1 MLHKKQQPTNQT
13 KALNAC
19 KFSLGLSELS
29 YLSLGVGNSELVLKN
44 LDSVSSMDPKA
55 WTLEMFEEEAKILEI
70 CEQTHI
76 HELCKIKQLMVENVF
91 DKCITVTLK

>member
-1 MLHKKQQPTNQT
+1 MLIGH
-13 KALNAC
+13 
-19 KFSLGLSELS
+19 SELS

-44 LDSVSSMDPKA
+44 LDRVSSMDPKA

-91 DKCITVTLK
+91 DSTAYHKCITVTLK